1 MLFSVVGIALVTT
14 CICVLLKQWNPEIS
28 MMAALLCGILIFG
41 IILVNLTPVLD
52 TIGQLVAGVEF
63 DSGYLSVVL
72 KSLGICYV
80 TQLAAD
86 TCRDSGYSSI
96 ASKVELAGKVSVIV
110 IAMPLFTNLV
120 QLSVG
125 LIQLGS

>member
-52 TIGQLVAGVEF
+52 TIGKLVAGVEF

-86 TCRDSGYSSI
+86 TCRDSDYSSI

>member
-41 IILVNLTPVLD
+41 IILLNLTTVLD
-52 TIGQLVAGVEF
+52 TIGKLVAGVEF

>member
-52 TIGQLVAGVEF
+52 TIGKLVAGVEF

-80 TQLAAD
+80 TQLVAD

>member
-52 TIGQLVAGVEF
+52 TIGKLVAGVEF

-110 IAMPLFTNLV
+110 IVMPLFTNLV

>member
-14 CICVLLKQWNPEIS
+14 CICELLKQWNPEIS

>member
-1 MLFSVVGIALVTT
+1 
-14 CICVLLKQWNPEIS
+14 

-52 TIGQLVAGVEF
+52 TIGKLVAGVEF

-80 TQLAAD
+80 TQLVAD

-110 IAMPLFTNLV
+110 ISMPLFTNLV

>member
-52 TIGQLVAGVEF
+52 TIGKLVAGAEF

>member
-28 MMAALLCGILIFG
+28 MMAALLCGVLIFG

-52 TIGQLVAGVEF
+52 TIGKLVAGVEF

>member
-52 TIGQLVAGVEF
+52 TIGKLVAGVEF

>member
-1 MLFSVVGIALVTT
+1 MIFSVVGIALVTT

-52 TIGQLVAGVEF
+52 TIGKLVAGVEF

>member
-52 TIGQLVAGVEF
+52 TIGKLVAGVEF

-86 TCRDSGYSSI
+86 TCRDSGYSSS

>member
-41 IILVNLTPVLD
+41 IILVTLTPVLD
-52 TIGQLVAGVEF
+52 TIGKLVAGVEF

>member
-52 TIGQLVAGVEF
+52 TIGKLVAGVEF

-125 LIQLGS
+125 FIQLGS